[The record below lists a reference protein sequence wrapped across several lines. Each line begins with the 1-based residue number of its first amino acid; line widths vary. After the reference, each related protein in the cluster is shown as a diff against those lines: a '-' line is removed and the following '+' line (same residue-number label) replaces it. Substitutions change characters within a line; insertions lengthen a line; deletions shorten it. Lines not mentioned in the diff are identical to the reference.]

1 MNLFNRKCSRTKFK
15 LHRQF
20 DAFLQDI
27 CIVLNDYFRMKKFP
41 IMENVT
47 LSFSNI
53 SNEGG
58 RKGHP
63 HTHPFFPDF
72 VASRFPQKSLRK
84 ELGFSLI

>member
-1 MNLFNRKCSRTKFK
+1 
-15 LHRQF
+15 
-20 DAFLQDI
+20 
-27 CIVLNDYFRMKKFP
+27 MKKFP